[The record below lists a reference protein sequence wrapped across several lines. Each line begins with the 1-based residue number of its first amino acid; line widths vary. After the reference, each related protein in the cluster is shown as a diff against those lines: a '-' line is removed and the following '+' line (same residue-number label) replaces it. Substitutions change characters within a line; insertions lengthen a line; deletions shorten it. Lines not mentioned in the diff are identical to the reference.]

1 MIKPGPRNSITDV
14 PGILVGSAAD
24 VQVRTGV
31 TVVIPVDRAIAA
43 VDVRGGGPG
52 TRDTALL
59 APDTLVD
66 SVDAIVL
73 SGGSVY
79 GLAAADG
86 VVAALAAQGRG
97 FKPFPNPAVPPSPI
111 VPGAILY
118 DLANEGDKAWGLDPP
133 YRRLGIDAFNA
144 ACFEAALGNVG
155 AGYGARAG
163 AFKGGQG
170 TASIVTA
177 SGISVGAL
185 ACVNSFGSPVMPGNV
200 AFWAWPFEID
210 GEFGGARPWDGGYAG
225 FAPDDWGPAKA
236 NPAALQ
242 NTTLAVVATDAALT
256 PAEAKRVAVMAQDGM
271 ARAIRP
277 IHAPFDGDVVFV
289 LSTGSKALSEP
300 RSMGLSELG
309 ALAADCLSRA
319 IARGVYHASS
329 LGAAAAY
336 ADKFGRERQS

>member
-14 PGILVGSAAD
+14 PGILVGSAFDAH
-24 VQVRTGV
+24 VRTGV
-31 TVVIPVDRAIAA
+31 TVIVPVDRAVAA

-52 TRDTALL
+52 TRETDLL
-59 APDTLVD
+59 APDTLVEA
-66 SVDAIVL
+66 VDAIVL

-86 VVAALAAQGRG
+86 VVAALAAEGRG
-97 FKPFPNPAVPPSPI
+97 FRVSADPAVPPSPI

-118 DLANEGDKAWGLDPP
+118 DLANGGDKAWGLEPP
-133 YRRLGIDAFNA
+133 YRRLGIEAFKA
-144 ACFEAALGNVG
+144 SGLEADLGNAG

-170 TASIVTA
+170 SASIVSA
-177 SGISVGAL
+177 GGFHVGAL
-185 ACVNSFGSPVMPGNV
+185 ACVNSFGSPVMPGTD

-210 GEFGGARPWDGGYAG
+210 GEFGGARPWDGGYKE

-242 NTTLAVVATDAALT
+242 NTTIAVVATDAALT

-289 LSTGSKALSEP
+289 LSTGAKPLTEP
-300 RSMGLSELG
+300 RAYCLGELG
-309 ALAADCLSRA
+309 SLAADCLSRA
-319 IARGVYHASS
+319 IARSVYHASS

-336 ADKFGRERQS
+336 ADKFGR

>member
-14 PGILVGSAAD
+14 PGILVGSAVDANA
-24 VQVRTGV
+24 RTGV
-31 TVVIPVDRAIAA
+31 TVVVPVDRAVAA

-52 TRDTALL
+52 TRETDLL
-59 APDTLVD
+59 APDTLVEA
-66 SVDAIVL
+66 VDAIVL

-86 VVAALAAQGRG
+86 VVAALAAEGRG
-97 FKPFPNPAVPPSPI
+97 FKLSADPAVPTSPI

-118 DLANEGDKAWGLDPP
+118 DLTNDGDKAWGLDPP
-133 YRRLGIDAFNA
+133 YRRLGVDAFRA
-144 ACFEAALGNVG
+144 ASADAALGNAG

-170 TASIVTA
+170 VASIVSA
-177 SGISVGAL
+177 GGFSVGAL
-185 ACVNSFGSPVMPGNV
+185 ACVNAFGSPVMPGIA

-210 GEFGGARPWDGGYAG
+210 GEFGGARPWDGGYPG

-236 NPAALQ
+236 NPATLQ
-242 NTTLAVVATDAALT
+242 NTTIAVVATDAALT

-289 LSTGSKALSEP
+289 LSTGAKPLAEP
-300 RSMGLSELG
+300 RAFCLAELG
-309 ALAADCLSRA
+309 SLAADCLSRA
-319 IARGVYHASS
+319 IARGVYHAES

-336 ADKFGRERQS
+336 ADKFGR